1 MSSRP
6 RARRVEG
13 EGAEARRVLD
23 DILDVLVNR
32 FESGL
37 VSGELEE
44 LAARLE
50 AVIVADP
57 SLGGVLEEVRLFREY
72 VHALRVRVVGLGSRR
87 GLSRARDELLALIT
101 GVGARLGSGGGLVS
115 RPLRRRLV

>member
-1 MSSRP
+1 M
-6 RARRVEG
+6 EG

-101 GVGARLGSGGGLVS
+101 GVGARLGSGGGPVS

>member
-1 MSSRP
+1 M
-6 RARRVEG
+6 EG
-13 EGAEARRVLD
+13 ENPEARRVLD

-32 FESGL
+32 FEPGL

-50 AVIVADP
+50 EVAVADP
-57 SLGGVLEEVRLFREY
+57 RLSGVLGEVRLFREY

-87 GLSRARDELLALIT
+87 GLSRARDELLALVSS
-101 GVGARLGSGGGLVS
+101 VGSRLGSGGGRVS